1 MLLLCLL
8 ALLPFV
14 CANSSS
20 LRNRAF
26 CAVSHEGDRA
36 RCAVVRLSYIMF
48 SSLFSLVAPKH
59 NETRELC
66 ERVCCVWVDAVR
78 RPKHPGKLRSMIDE
92 GNCFLHSSAVTVRHC
107 RAPPPPSLSRCPRS
121 RSHCGTDW
129 RCASRPGRRLLPAWR
144 GMTIP
149 PSPCRPTHGHGV
161 SVRKVKT
168 PITSVAGC
176 VCVPPS

>member
-36 RCAVVRLSYIMF
+36 RCAVVCLSYIMF

-78 RPKHPGKLRSMIDE
+78 RPKPPGKLRSMIDE

-107 RAPPPPSLSRCPRS
+107 RASPPF
-121 RSHCGTDW
+121 
-129 RCASRPGRRLLPAWR
+129 PAAQ
-144 GMTIP
+144 GAGATVGPIGDAL
-149 PSPCRPTHGHGV
+149 HGPADAFFRHG
-161 SVRKVKT
+161 
-168 PITSVAGC
+168 GE
-176 VCVPPS
+176 